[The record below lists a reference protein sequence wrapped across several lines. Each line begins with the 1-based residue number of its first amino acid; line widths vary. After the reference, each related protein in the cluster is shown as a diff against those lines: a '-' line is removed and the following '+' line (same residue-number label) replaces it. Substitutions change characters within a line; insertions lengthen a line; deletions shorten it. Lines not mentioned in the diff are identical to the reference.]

1 MSELKYFDLATLQ
14 LRHPDAFFLKLRYS
28 RFKFN
33 ALQNLQFVIAIN
45 LLSLLICVACSIS
58 SVLLE
63 YYFFKNA
70 TIAFNVTLIMLMDL
84 LYPYIWYAQYQA
96 QFSSK
101 AYSQRLQNCLY
112 LQIPIFLVLLLNLY
126 VIHSDMLVIISMII
140 LALSSFVAVTLAP
153 LFKSSCS
160 AIDQIKLQKLRQ
172 LAFWAYQ
179 QSRSKTPQPI
189 QDQSNLQAY
198 YQNLYQQCM
207 HEEQKLLSSIR
218 FKNFKDYLD
227 RKSVV

>member
-70 TIAFNVTLIMLMDL
+70 TIAFNVTLIMLMAL
-84 LYPYIWYAQYQA
+84 LYPYICYAQYQA

-140 LALSSFVAVTLAP
+140 LALSSFGAVTLEP

-218 FKNFKDYLD
+218 FKSFKDYFY
-227 RKSVV
+227 K

>member
-70 TIAFNVTLIMLMDL
+70 TIAFNVTLIMLMAL
-84 LYPYIWYAQYQA
+84 LYPYIWYA

-140 LALSSFVAVTLAP
+140 LALSSFGAVTLEP

-218 FKNFKDYLD
+218 FKSFKDYFY
-227 RKSVV
+227 K

>member
-1 MSELKYFDLATLQ
+1 
-14 LRHPDAFFLKLRYS
+14 
-28 RFKFN
+28 
-33 ALQNLQFVIAIN
+33 
-45 LLSLLICVACSIS
+45 
-58 SVLLE
+58 
-63 YYFFKNA
+63 
-70 TIAFNVTLIMLMDL
+70 MLMAL

-140 LALSSFVAVTLAP
+140 LALSSFGAVTLEP

-218 FKNFKDYLD
+218 FKNFKDYFY
-227 RKSVV
+227 R

>member
-28 RFKFN
+28 RFKFH

-70 TIAFNVTLIMLMDL
+70 TIAFNVTLIMLMAL

-140 LALSSFVAVTLAP
+140 LALSSFGAVTLEP

-218 FKNFKDYLD
+218 FKSFKDYFY
-227 RKSVV
+227 K

>member
-63 YYFFKNA
+63 YYFFMNA
-70 TIAFNVTLIMLMDL
+70 TIAFNVTLIMLMAL
-84 LYPYIWYAQYQA
+84 LYPYICYAQYQA

-140 LALSSFVAVTLAP
+140 LALSSFGAVTLEP

-218 FKNFKDYLD
+218 FKSFKDYFY
-227 RKSVV
+227 K

>member
-45 LLSLLICVACSIS
+45 LLSLLICVTCSIS

-70 TIAFNVTLIMLMDL
+70 TIAFNVTLIMLMAL

-140 LALSSFVAVTLAP
+140 LALSSFGAVTLEP

-218 FKNFKDYLD
+218 FKSFKDYFY
-227 RKSVV
+227 K

>member
-70 TIAFNVTLIMLMDL
+70 TIAFNITLIMLMAL

-140 LALSSFVAVTLAP
+140 LALSSFGAVTLEP

-218 FKNFKDYLD
+218 FKSFKDYFY
-227 RKSVV
+227 K

>member
-70 TIAFNVTLIMLMDL
+70 TITFNVTLIMLMAL

-140 LALSSFVAVTLAP
+140 LALSSFGAVTLEP

-218 FKNFKDYLD
+218 FKSFKDYFY
-227 RKSVV
+227 K

>member
-70 TIAFNVTLIMLMDL
+70 TIAFNVTLIMLMAL

-101 AYSQRLQNCLY
+101 AYSQRLQNCLC

-140 LALSSFVAVTLAP
+140 LALSSFGAVTLEP

-218 FKNFKDYLD
+218 FKSFKDYFY
-227 RKSVV
+227 K

>member
-1 MSELKYFDLATLQ
+1 
-14 LRHPDAFFLKLRYS
+14 
-28 RFKFN
+28 
-33 ALQNLQFVIAIN
+33 
-45 LLSLLICVACSIS
+45 
-58 SVLLE
+58 
-63 YYFFKNA
+63 
-70 TIAFNVTLIMLMDL
+70 
-84 LYPYIWYAQYQA
+84 
-96 QFSSK
+96 
-101 AYSQRLQNCLY
+101 
-112 LQIPIFLVLLLNLY
+112 
-126 VIHSDMLVIISMII
+126 MLVIISMII
-140 LALSSFVAVTLAP
+140 LALSSFGAVTLEP

-218 FKNFKDYLD
+218 FKNFKDYFY
-227 RKSVV
+227 R

>member
-45 LLSLLICVACSIS
+45 LLSLLICVACSIR

-63 YYFFKNA
+63 YYFFQNA
-70 TIAFNVTLIMLMDL
+70 TIAFNVTLIMLMAL

-140 LALSSFVAVTLAP
+140 LALSSFGAVTLEP

-218 FKNFKDYLD
+218 FKSFKDYFY
-227 RKSVV
+227 K

>member
-70 TIAFNVTLIMLMDL
+70 TIAFNVTLIMLMAL

-126 VIHSDMLVIISMII
+126 VIHSDILVIISMII
-140 LALSSFVAVTLAP
+140 LALSSFGTVTLEP

-218 FKNFKDYLD
+218 FKSFKDYFY
-227 RKSVV
+227 K

>member
-70 TIAFNVTLIMLMDL
+70 TIAFNVTLIMLMAL

-140 LALSSFVAVTLAP
+140 LALSSFGAVTLEP

-218 FKNFKDYLD
+218 FKSFKDYFY
-227 RKSVV
+227 R

>member
-70 TIAFNVTLIMLMDL
+70 TIAFNVTLIMLMAL

-140 LALSSFVAVTLAP
+140 LALSSFGAVTLEP

-207 HEEQKLLSSIR
+207 HEEKKLLSSIR
-218 FKNFKDYLD
+218 FKSFKDYFY
-227 RKSVV
+227 K

>member
-70 TIAFNVTLIMLMDL
+70 TIAFNVTLIMLMAL
-84 LYPYIWYAQYQA
+84 LYPYICYAQYQA

-126 VIHSDMLVIISMII
+126 VIHSDMLAIISMII
-140 LALSSFVAVTLAP
+140 LALSSFGAVTLEP

-218 FKNFKDYLD
+218 FKNFKDYFY
-227 RKSVV
+227 R

>member
-70 TIAFNVTLIMLMDL
+70 TIAFNVTLIMLMAL

-96 QFSSK
+96 QFSST

-140 LALSSFVAVTLAP
+140 LALSSFGAVTLEP

-218 FKNFKDYLD
+218 FKSFKDYFY
-227 RKSVV
+227 K

>member
-70 TIAFNVTLIMLMDL
+70 TIAFNVTLIMLMAL
-84 LYPYIWYAQYQA
+84 LYPYICYAQYQA

-140 LALSSFVAVTLAP
+140 LALSSFGAVTLEP

-218 FKNFKDYLD
+218 FKNFKDYFY
-227 RKSVV
+227 R

>member
-1 MSELKYFDLATLQ
+1 MSELKHFDLATLQ

-33 ALQNLQFVIAIN
+33 ALQNIQFVIAIN
-45 LLSLLICVACSIS
+45 LLSLLVCVACSIS
-58 SVLLE
+58 SVFLE

-70 TIAFNVTLIMLMDL
+70 TIAFNVTLIVLMAL

-112 LQIPIFLVLLLNLY
+112 LQIPIFLCLLLNLY
-126 VIHSDMLVIISMII
+126 LIHSDVLIIISMIF
-140 LALSSFVAVTLAP
+140 LAISSFGVVILEP

-160 AIDQIKLQKLRQ
+160 AIDQIRLQKLRQ

-179 QSRSKTPQPI
+179 QSKSKTPQQI
-189 QDQSNLQAY
+189 QGQSNLQAY

-207 HEEQKLLSSIR
+207 NEEQQLLGSIR
-218 FKNFKDYLD
+218 FNSFKDYLN
-227 RKSVV
+227 RQ

>member
-14 LRHPDAFFLKLRYS
+14 LRHPDAFFLKLLYS

-45 LLSLLICVACSIS
+45 LLSLLICVTCSIS

-70 TIAFNVTLIMLMDL
+70 TIAFNVTLIMLMAL

-140 LALSSFVAVTLAP
+140 LALSSFGAVTLEP

-218 FKNFKDYLD
+218 FKSFKDYFY
-227 RKSVV
+227 K

>member
-33 ALQNLQFVIAIN
+33 GLQNLQFVIAIN

-70 TIAFNVTLIMLMDL
+70 TIAFNVTLIMLMAL

-140 LALSSFVAVTLAP
+140 LALSSFGAVTLEP

-218 FKNFKDYLD
+218 FKSFKDYFY
-227 RKSVV
+227 K

>member
-70 TIAFNVTLIMLMDL
+70 TIAFNVTLIMLMAL

-140 LALSSFVAVTLAP
+140 LALSSFGAVTLEP

-207 HEEQKLLSSIR
+207 HEEQKSLSSIR
-218 FKNFKDYLD
+218 FKSFKDYFY
-227 RKSVV
+227 K